1 MMNRLV
7 IRSLPRHAAR
17 ASTRAVLARSQLS
30 TPTVA
35 SSIQYGDALNF
46 SARYF
51 SDTGKKEEA
60 AKEGE
65 ESPADETEAAAT
77 DEKPAVEE
85 ESREAKLQKEVKDLK
100 DQLLRSLAEQQNTR
114 RIAKEDVER
123 ARSFAIKSFAK
134 SLLDTSDNLNLALN
148 AVPEELRADAENHPV
163 LVTLYEGI
171 QMTETGLNK
180 AFTMNGLLRYGEV
193 GEVFDPNK
201 HEALYEYPDPSQTPG
216 TVGQIMKTGFMLNQR
231 VLRPAEVGVV
241 KKE

>member
-7 IRSLPRHAAR
+7 IRSLTRHAAR
-17 ASTRAVLARSQLS
+17 SSTRAAVVRSQWS

-46 SARYF
+46 SVRYF
-51 SDTGKKEEA
+51 SDSDKKEEEAA

-65 ESPADETEAAAT
+65 ESPADETEAA
-77 DEKPAVEE
+77 EEPVEEE
-85 ESREAKLQKEVKDLK
+85 ESREAKLEEEVKDLK
-100 DQLLRSLAEQQNTR
+100 DQLLRSLAEQDNTR
-114 RIAKEDVER
+114 RIAKRDVES

-148 AVPEELRADAENHPV
+148 AVPEELRNDAENHPV

-180 AFTMNGLLRYGEV
+180 AFTMNGLIRFGEI

-201 HEALYEYPDPSQTPG
+201 HEALYEFPDPSQTPG